1 MKKPYMK
8 PLIYAE
14 TFALT
19 EHISE
24 SCGLAGKANQGNALS
39 CTFDQGNNA
48 YAFYEG
54 LTTGNIC
61 TVKVPYDTGIPAE
74 LVDPVPSI
82 ECYIGT
88 FDGNTGGTFA
98 S

>member
-14 TFALT
+14 TFTLT

-24 SCGLAGKANQGNALS
+24 SCGLAGKANQGNAHS
-39 CTFDQGNNA
+39 CSFDLGNNA
-48 YAFYEG
+48 TAFYDF
-54 LTTGNIC
+54 TSQTC
-61 TVKVPYDTGIPAE
+61 SYKVAYDEGIPTD

-82 ECYIGT
+82 GCYIGT
-88 FDGNTGGTFA
+88 FDGNPGGTFA